1 MLTSFLRQMW
11 LNIMYELCHVF
22 SLNLKNLSLLVLL
35 FEFLFVS
42 IFNYSPALSGVDL
55 TL

>member
-22 SLNLKNLSLLVLL
+22 SLSLKNLFLL
-35 FEFLFVS
+35 FCSLSFCS
-42 IFNYSPALSGVDL
+42 TYIFIYSPALSGVDL